1 MIASLNRG
9 LWLTLGL
16 VLAYGAVRQAV
27 RHDWRPLGALIAGIG
42 VVIVLL
48 VATPLGGSV
57 TARLSDVSNSN
68 DSRSEVYQ
76 LAWAG
81 ALQAPLTGHGA
92 PQEVPGS
99 LLPPVGTHGMLWNL
113 MYSYGF
119 LAAGMFLL
127 WLIVEIFRSAPSRS
141 PGSLW
146 LHLTLLI
153 GLLQLPIYGLIP
165 QVVLLGIAAGL
176 ARREAAA
183 YRTSMQEADAS
194 RSASQLSTPLGMT
207 PAPMSASF
215 RNSALSNSAI
225 GGSAIGNSAIGG
237 SATTQWSVT
246 A

>member
-27 RHDWRPLGALIAGIG
+27 RHDWRPLGALFGGIG

-146 LHLTLLI
+146 LHLMLLI

-183 YRTSMQEADAS
+183 YRTSVREADAS
-194 RSASQLSTPLGMT
+194 RSASQLSTPLGTT
-207 PAPMSASF
+207 PAPMSATF
-215 RNSALSNSAI
+215 SN
-225 GGSAIGNSAIGG
+225 SAIGNSA
-237 SATTQWSVT
+237 TTQRSVT